1 MSNALSTVE
10 RFSRISGLEINKT
23 KSEAMQ
29 LGSKK
34 QCVEIFFQLCLEDEG
49 KNS

>member
-10 RFSRISGLEINKT
+10 GFSRISGLETNKT
-23 KSEAMQ
+23 KSEAMR

-34 QCVEIFFQLCLEDEG
+34 NYV
-49 KNS
+49 